1 MKTKIISDLKTVKI
15 KPETVK
21 KSNEKPKVILGAGRK
36 YTEYYSESIFNDDL
50 LN

>member
-21 KSNEKPKVILGAGRK
+21 KSKEKPKVILGAGRK
-36 YTEYYSESIFNDDL
+36 YGWMSDTLFDDDL
-50 LN
+50 FN